1 MNKLHLMTVSLL
13 LVASV
18 PACVSSAE
26 DDNVTGGHTGPAD
39 PDGTVIGPPE
49 ATGRTAVHFPEGGL
63 RIVNYDV
70 YDGRAI
76 IEGDIDIGAAED
88 ILEVAEGV
96 ELKDLPAQAWTS
108 LGATK
113 WTSGTINYQAPSL
126 DHLGTTRYNAVYTAI
141 ARLINETHID
151 FQLVS
156 SSSSANRIIFTNAIF
171 GASSSPVGMQGGAQ
185 YVRLTL
191 DADVTTIMH
200 EILHAAGFW
209 HEQSRTD
216 RGSYIDINWICIE
229 PGREHN
235 FESHTGLSNVSY
247 DTHSIMHYRST
258 AFVRDDIAGCTWT
271 IRRENGTMIPRN
283 TSLSSKDVDSINLWY

>member
-26 DDNVTGGHTGPAD
+26 DEDVIGGHAGPGD
-39 PDGTVIGPPE
+39 PDGTEIGAPD
-49 ATGRTAVHFPEGGL
+49 ATGRTAMYFPDGGL
-63 RIVNYDV
+63 RIVGYDV

-88 ILEVAEGV
+88 MIEVAEGV

-113 WTSGTINYQAPSL
+113 WTSGTIRYQAPSL
-126 DHLGTTRYNAVYTAI
+126 DHLGATRYNAVYQAI
-141 ARLINETHID
+141 ARLISETHMD

-156 SSSSANRIIFTNAIF
+156 SSSTSNRIVFMNAIA
-171 GASSSPVGMQGGAQ
+171 GASSSPVGMQGGLQ
-185 YVRLTL
+185 FVRLTL

-200 EILHAAGFW
+200 EIMHAAGFW

-216 RGSYIDINWICIE
+216 RASHIDINWICIM
-229 PGREHN
+229 PGHEHN
-235 FESHTGLSNVSY
+235 FASHSGLSNVGY
-247 DTHSIMHYRST
+247 DTESIMHYRST
-258 AFVRDDIAGCTWT
+258 AFVRTDISGCTWT
-271 IRRENGTMIPRN
+271 SRRENGTLIPRN
-283 TSLSSKDVDSINLWY
+283 TELSDGDVDSINLWY